1 MMMLGGV
8 INNKYKRYQNEIR
21 GYVTKRFIKSEA
33 EKNTLASSSK
43 KVIRAMNMV
52 SNILQKAGNVDP
64 KQQAGDQFGRV

>member
-33 EKNTLASSSK
+33 EKYTLASSSK

-52 SNILQKAGNVDP
+52 SNIL
-64 KQQAGDQFGRV
+64 